1 MKFITGAVKLPDNT
15 LSAVIKENM
24 QVSQRH
30 RGYKHI
36 HASDLTKDHFCPRE
50 VCLIRE
56 YDLPLPK
63 EYLTCALR
71 LTFDI
76 GNTTAQLIAD
86 EWAGQAAIGNWRC
99 SVCGGQRSFTR
110 KPKPCGCKPWARW
123 SYQEVNFVDKE
134 SKASGNLDLIVDIG
148 EPKYRIV
155 ELKIIKPEDFA
166 DVKAPLAEHKVR
178 TSLYLDIIK
187 NSSHPYRKAINTQ
200 EGIVMYVSRGYG
212 KKVEGLGVLPF
223 KEFKVKSDPTT
234 DVLYQDRARAITFYE
249 EKKQPLPPRT
259 CESAGCK
266 RATKCNA
273 VSKCF
278 EINE

>member
-1 MKFITGAVKLPDNT
+1 MKFLQGAVKLPEYT
-15 LSAVIKENM
+15 LSSIIKETM
-24 QVSQRH
+24 QVPQRH
-30 RGYKHI
+30 RGYEHI

-50 VCLIRE
+50 VCLVRE

-63 EYLTCALR
+63 DYHTCALR

-76 GNTTAQLIAD
+76 GNATAQLIAD
-86 EWAGQAAIGNWRC
+86 EWGGQAVIGNWRC
-99 SVCGGQRSFTR
+99 RVCHSFRSFTR
-110 KPKPCGCKPWARW
+110 KPAQCKCKPWATWEYR
-123 SYQEVNFVDKE
+123 EVNFVDRE
-134 SKASGNLDLIVDIG
+134 SKASGNLDLIVDLG
-148 EPKYRIV
+148 EAKYRIV

-166 DVKAPLAEHKVR
+166 EIKAPLAEHRVR

-187 NSSHPYRKAINTQ
+187 NSSHPYRKAINTH

-223 KEFKVKSDPTT
+223 KEFKVLSNPTT
-234 DVLYQDRARAITFYE
+234 DAMYQDRARAIALYE

-273 VSKCF
+273 VTKCF
-278 EINE
+278 ETE